1 MWTSYF
7 DQYFIPF
14 QLIYSCLF
22 MLCNEPNQNQI
33 EDEINIFFS
42 LRILDDILFSTE
54 IDNPQLFID
63 IKREFHLIG
72 AIIFNILINP
82 VLFVAV
88 IHFLLL

>member
-1 MWTSYF
+1 MQWTKSEPDRRW
-7 DQYFIPF
+7 DQYF
-14 QLIYSCLF
+14 
-22 MLCNEPNQNQI
+22 
-33 EDEINIFFS
+33 FFS

-63 IKREFHLIG
+63 NKREFHLIG